1 MNFASTANTTLR
13 LRLLEHYCDDK
24 YSHHILFVHCC
35 ACTRL
40 YFHTHRWISDAT
52 AVTAGSDGCI
62 VEWRL
67 VPSASTSSTGTTTDS
82 SGTTSGSSSIE
93 TAAAATASTH
103 LNGNS
108 SANGHTDGVTANGE
122 SPDVT
127 DVTVTE
133 AGVTAERH
141 SWLQHIAPPSK
152 VLLCDDSAPAA
163 VLQLQAV
170 HGSTVG
176 ARTSMLC
183 YSKQVSSCE
192 H

>member
-1 MNFASTANTTLR
+1 LYTAR
-13 LRLLEHYCDDK
+13 
-24 YSHHILFVHCC
+24 
-35 ACTRL
+35 
-40 YFHTHRWISDAT
+40 RWISDVT
-52 AVTAGSDGCI
+52 AVTTGSDGCI

-67 VPSASTSSTGTTTDS
+67 VPGTSSSATTNSNDS
-82 SGTTSGSSSIE
+82 SSSVE
-93 TAAAATASTH
+93 ASLSTLH
-103 LNGNS
+103 LNGSSS
-108 SANGHTDGVTANGE
+108 SANGHTTDGVTADGE
-122 SPDVT
+122 SPGVT
-127 DVTVTE
+127 DVTVT
-133 AGVTAERH
+133 ASGVTVERH

-183 YSKQVSSCE
+183 YNKQASWLSE